1 MDPPQWFEITK
12 EALTLAEVELDTSQ
26 IELMV
31 LLNLDTNVQTFSTS
45 KSQEDVNS
53 SILLGQAWNSLIH
66 ILAHELQL
74 ESWNS
79 LMIKSHDKVV
89 TIYSLGFDVIL
100 LILSEAAIDSLDVLK
115 IILKFIFQIGYQKKY
130 ETVGLVSAEGF
141 PVWVSSIEEMDEF
154 LFAISITS
162 LLSLVERIDMEVG
175 AGGIGACILQ
185 GSENLLLNVS
195 FNPSQDLALAVT
207 HQGSDL
213 NDVTLES
220 ELYSLYQKIVD
231 PEIFNA
237 IVPEITDEDRER
249 MLEEIRQAFEGE
261 TTEEEIETLNVFD
274 TEMLKSLENE
284 IKTVAKKYGANEI
297 SIGYL
302 RKRMRLPAE
311 VLSMALEYLVGE
323 GAISGRVGKARESG
337 REILVLESGVDISE
351 EDKEQINIVQNQIR
365 DLFTSIKPFTS
376 QLPRIQPPK
385 AAVQEVLGEFQ
396 IMLTLSDTD
405 PLYLLTN
412 DLRSLGAQL
421 ESSMK
426 TLVLLK
432 TQLSETD
439 QDDVLRDELKRRYSN
454 IDEKISEQQLTIKV
468 KVKRFYEDLLNSY
481 RLLSRLLPPPHK
493 FKGPRRKRRV
503 TIFFKCSD
511 NECRTRVKIRDNP
524 SIWVKLKVFS
534 ILLGIHDDY
543 PEKSPSFV
551 TKLIISL
558 ENLLNRLSVLLEEN
572 EPRKDLELEK
582 YLVIKKLN
590 GLLITNTQR
599 DNAINKL
606 KRSSAEKGMDKH
618 DFYSL
623 FVQCSSCNKWYCKKH
638 MSTATKCNFC

>member
-12 EALTLAEVELDTSQ
+12 EALALAEMELGPQ

-31 LLNLDTNVQTFSTS
+31 LINLDTNIQTFSTS

-53 SILLGQAWNSLIH
+53 SILLGQAWNSLIC
-66 ILAHELQL
+66 ILANELQL
-74 ESWNS
+74 ETWNS
-79 LMIKSHDKVV
+79 LAIKSHDKAV

-100 LILSEAAIDSLDVLK
+100 LILSEAVVDSLDVLK

-130 ETVGLVSAEGF
+130 ETVGLISAEGF

-175 AGGIGACILQ
+175 AGGIGSCIIQ
-185 GSENLLLNVS
+185 GSENLLLNVA

-207 HQGSDL
+207 QQGSDL
-213 NDVTLES
+213 NDVTLDS

-231 PEIFNA
+231 PEIALA

-249 MLEEIRQAFEGE
+249 MLEEIRIAFEGE
-261 TTEEEIETLNVFD
+261 TTEEEIETLGIFD

-311 VLSMALEYLVGE
+311 VLSMALEYLIGE
-323 GAISGRVGKARESG
+323 GSISGRVGKARESG

-351 EDKEQINIVQNQIR
+351 EDKEQINIVKNQIR
-365 DLFTSIKPFTS
+365 DLSTSIKPFIS
-376 QLPRIQPPK
+376 QLPKIEPPK

-412 DLRSLGAQL
+412 DLRSVGAQL
-421 ESSMK
+421 ESSAK

-439 QDDVLRDELKRRYSN
+439 QDDVLRDELNRRYTN
-454 IDEKISEQQLTIKV
+454 LDEKISEQRSTIKV

-481 RLLSRLLPPPHK
+481 RLLSRLLPPPHE
-493 FKGPRRKRRV
+493 FLGPRRKKKV
-503 TIFFKCSD
+503 TIVFKCPD
-511 NECRTRVKIRDNP
+511 HECKTSVKIRDNP
-524 SIWVKLKVFS
+524 TTWAKLKVFS
-534 ILLGIHDDY
+534 ILLGIYDDF
-543 PEKSPSFV
+543 PEKSPLIV
-551 TKLIISL
+551 TKLKTSL
-558 ENLLNRLSVLLEEN
+558 ENLLNRLIFLIEES
-572 EPRKDLELEK
+572 ETKTDLELET
-582 YLVIKKLN
+582 YLVIKNLDR
-590 GLLITNTQR
+590 LSITNNAINR
-599 DNAINKL
+599 AINKL
-606 KRSSAEKGMDKH
+606 RQSSAEQGIDKD

-623 FVQCSSCNKWYCKKH
+623 FVQCSSCNRWYCKKH
-638 MSTATKCNFC
+638 MSTATKCKFC